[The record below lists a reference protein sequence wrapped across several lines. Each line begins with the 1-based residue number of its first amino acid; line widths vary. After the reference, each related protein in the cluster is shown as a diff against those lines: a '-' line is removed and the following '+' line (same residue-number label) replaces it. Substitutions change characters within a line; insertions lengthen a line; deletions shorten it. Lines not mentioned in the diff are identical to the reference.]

1 MEAFHDSNLRYTGDT
16 PYIQTQTRLCY
27 ISEDSAA
34 VAFDRRFGRT
44 RIEMGVAALVHS
56 FGHDDHAL
64 SRKDRV
70 SVWLHHNTKFDDELK
85 KDNAFWQMRIML
97 YVHTYAL

>member
-1 MEAFHDSNLRYTGDT
+1 MEAFHDFIQAIHHISN
-16 PYIQTQTRLCY
+16 IQTRLCY

-56 FGHDDHAL
+56 FGHDDYAL
-64 SRKDRV
+64 ARKDRV
-70 SVWLHHNTKFDDELK
+70 SVWLHHNTKFDGELK
-85 KDNAFWQMRIML
+85 KDNPFWQMRIML
-97 YVHTYAL
+97 YVRTYAL

>member
-1 MEAFHDSNLRYTGDT
+1 MDVFHDFIQAIHHISN
-16 PYIQTQTRLCY
+16 IQTRLCY

-44 RIEMGVAALVHS
+44 RIETGVAVLVHS
-56 FGHDDHAL
+56 FGHDGHAL
-64 SRKDRV
+64 PRKDRV

-85 KDNAFWQMRIML
+85 KDNPFWQIRIML
-97 YVHTYAL
+97 YVRTYAL